1 MSTENETLLI
11 NPYIA
16 GSPVKDAAMFFGRED
31 VYTWLRQH
39 LRGVYQHNAI
49 VLYGERRSGKTSI
62 LYQMKDKLGD
72 DSYIPI
78 LLDLQGM
85 NLEGMAGSLW
95 EVARKLVLALRGVEG
110 IPPLERPL
118 RQDFEKDPYL
128 HFEEVFLPPI
138 LGALGQR
145 SLLLMFD
152 EANRIA
158 EKVASRDLPP
168 DVFDYLRSLIQQ
180 ANQVNFLFC
189 LGNRLEAE
197 SRGSSQLFNL
207 AVYHKISFLE
217 RDFAEA
223 LITQPVAQHYHL
235 TQPAVERIL
244 QLTSGQPY
252 YTQLLCHNLF
262 TRWIKNKPA
271 QLTVADVDAVISD
284 VIEQGTPNF
293 QFVWEDST
301 PVEQAV
307 LAALADRLPQY
318 QAGVIRRI
326 LDRALHGASLYPSN
340 GDVTNGLR
348 RLFERDI
355 INDQEP
361 YFFRV
366 ALMQQWLNKFRRL
379 EWAREELG
387 EVVKQWEQLERQRR
401 ASEPTPVERARN
413 WSAPVLAVLV
423 VVLLILIYFIF
434 ERSTAEVEAV
444 KAQNATAAAQF
455 EATKQA
461 FNQQLAQ
468 SQAGLVIA
476 VTKAAEAAE
485 RGNRQEAAA
494 AMATANAVAAEAQQL
509 AAKITQVAAEAAT
522 AAAVAQLATSTPLP
536 DTPTSVPPTTT
547 PTPIPTSTST
557 PTPTLTPVPPTPTP
571 RLTAT
576 PLPVLKGTIAYPVFN
591 GQTYDLYFGDII
603 AQSSRLYRQGAS
615 QPAFSPD
622 GSRIAF
628 VSWARGRGI
637 MTASSSG
644 GNEVLISTAP
654 EDKAPVWSPDGRSI
668 LFFTRRA
675 GGRAS
680 EMYRTQADALFTS
693 DQAQQF
699 MAEGEFPSW
708 SNNDQIVFR
717 GWGIT
722 GVGLRIASS
731 TTLKQPQSLTI
742 EGRDTVPVLSPDG
755 KKVVFMSV
763 RDGNWEIY
771 LINADGTNLKRLT
784 NDPAIDGL
792 PTWSPDSH
800 NIAFVKEQGQNW
812 AIWTMYPDG
821 SNQQELLPMIG
832 SPDGKVF
839 FDQANSF
846 GWPEERISWSP

>member
-1 MSTENETLLI
+1 MSAENETLLI

-31 VYTWLRQH
+31 VYAWLRQH
-39 LRGVYQHNAI
+39 LRGVYHHNAI

-62 LYQMKDKLGD
+62 LYQMKEKLGD

-85 NLEGMAGSLW
+85 SLEGMAGSLW

-118 RQDFEKDPYL
+118 RQDFEKDPFLY
-128 HFEEVFLPPI
+128 FEDVFLPPI
-138 LGALGQR
+138 LSALGRR

-152 EANRIA
+152 EANRLA
-158 EKVASRDLPP
+158 EKVASKDLPP

-180 ANQVNFLFC
+180 ATQVNFLFC
-189 LGNRLEAE
+189 LGSRLEANA
-197 SRGSSQLFNL
+197 RGSSQLFNL
-207 AVYHKISFLE
+207 AVYRKISFLE

-223 LITQPVAQHYHL
+223 LITQPAANYYRL
-235 TQPAVERIL
+235 TQPAIERIL

-262 TRWIKNKPA
+262 IRWAKNKPA
-271 QLTVADVDAVISD
+271 QLNLADVEAVLPD

-301 PVEQAV
+301 AVERAV
-307 LAALADRLPQY
+307 LAALADRLPHY
-318 QAGVIRRI
+318 HAGVMRRV
-326 LDRALHGASLYPSN
+326 LERTLHESGLYPPG
-340 GDVTNGLR
+340 GDVTSGLR
-348 RLFERDI
+348 QLFERDV

-366 ALMQQWLNKFRRL
+366 ALMQQWVSKFRRL
-379 EWAREELG
+379 EWVREELG
-387 EVVKQWEQLERQRR
+387 QVVKQWEQLEQQRR
-401 ASEPTPVERARN
+401 AQEPTPVERARN

-423 VVLLILIYFIF
+423 MILLILIYLIMQ
-434 ERSTAEVEAV
+434 RSTAEVEAV

-461 FNQQLAQ
+461 FDQQLAQ
-468 SQAGLVIA
+468 NQANLIIA

-485 RGNRQEAAA
+485 HGDRREAAA
-494 AMATANAVAAEAQQL
+494 ALATANAVAREAQHL
-509 AAKITQVAAEAAT
+509 AATITRVAAEAAT
-522 AAAVAQLATSTPLP
+522 RAAVAQLATPTPLP
-536 DTPTSVPPTTT
+536 AT
-547 PTPIPTSTST
+547 PTPIPPTVTPVPTPTATSTST
-557 PTPTLTPVPPTPTP
+557 PTPVPPTSTP
-571 RLTAT
+571 RPTAT
-576 PLPVLKGTIAYPVFN
+576 PLPALTGIIAYPVFN
-591 GQTYDLYFGDII
+591 GQTYDLYYGDVTTK
-603 AQSSRLYRQGAS
+603 SSRLYRQGAS

-628 VSWARGRGI
+628 VSWSRGRGI
-637 MTASSSG
+637 ITASSSG
-644 GNEVLISTAP
+644 GNEILISTAP
-654 EDKAPVWSPDGRSI
+654 EDKAPAWGPDGRTV

-675 GGRAS
+675 GDRAS
-680 EMYRTQADALFTS
+680 EMYLTQADARFTS
-693 DQAQQF
+693 DRAQQF

-708 SNNDQIVFR
+708 SNNDQVAFR

-722 GVGLRIASS
+722 GVGLRIAPLTALNNS
-731 TTLKQPQSLTI
+731 LSLTT
-742 EGRDTVPVLSPDG
+742 EGGDTAPALSRDG
-755 KKVVFMSV
+755 QKVVFMSA

-771 LINADGTNLKRLT
+771 LVNADGANLKRLT
-784 NDPAIDGL
+784 DDPAIDGL
-792 PTWSPDSH
+792 PTWSPDGRL
-800 NIAFVKEQGQNW
+800 IAFVKGQDQKW
-812 AIWTMYPDG
+812 AVWTMYPDG
-821 SNQQELLPMIG
+821 SNQQELLPLAG

-846 GWPEERISWSP
+846 GWTEERISWRP